1 MSTKA
6 AVVARNEVLLL
17 RSEAVPVALYFLM
30 PLAILA
36 FIQGAFTLFLEFA
49 EPTLPASGASLA
61 APGQATMFGFMS
73 LAMFGH
79 FFLGEFGWGTWNRV
93 RSMGVRPHQI
103 MAGKMSVAYLNQ
115 LLLFAFVMLA
125 GVLLFSMEVT
135 GSLVALVVIE
145 LVVAFVVVA
154 YGLIACAL
162 ARSQAQYNAFAYLGA
177 LVLAGIG
184 GALTPF
190 ETLPGWAQTIAPV
203 TPTYWAVKAFEK
215 VILRGG
221 SLSEVVTELAA
232 LAGFGIAFLAVGV
245 VLFDPDK
252 PRTTWA

>member
-1 MSTKA
+1 M
-6 AVVARNEVLLL
+6 
-17 RSEAVPVALYFLM
+17 
-30 PLAILA
+30 
-36 FIQGAFTLFLEFA
+36 
-49 EPTLPASGASLA
+49 
-61 APGQATMFGFMS
+61 
-73 LAMFGH
+73 
-79 FFLGEFGWGTWNRV
+79 
-93 RSMGVRPHQI
+93 
-103 MAGKMSVAYLNQ
+103 
-115 LLLFAFVMLA
+115 
-125 GVLLFSMEVT
+125 
-135 GSLVALVVIE
+135 
-145 LVVAFVVVA
+145 
-154 YGLIACAL
+154 
-162 ARSQAQYNAFAYLGA
+162 
-177 LVLAGIG
+177 LAGIG